1 MKLTPKE
8 KEIME
13 LIRNISHQNIER
25 INSVLMAL
33 MTHALLSY
41 TEGEPIV
48 IPYFGT
54 FLIRYKGDKNTS
66 SGKEA
71 ILECYFDPSPT
82 LKENIGSYE
91 DLKSGSTIDISNIPI
106 VKYLESIN
114 EQVLHETLN
123 NISMDYTDED

>member
-1 MKLTPKE
+1 MKLTQKE

-13 LIRNISHQNIER
+13 LVRNISHQNIER
-25 INSVLMAL
+25 INSILMAL

-54 FLIRYKGDKNTS
+54 FLIRYKGDKNTP

-71 ILECYFDPSPT
+71 VLECFFDPSPI

-91 DLKSGSTIDISNIPI
+91 DLKSGNTNISSIPI

-123 NISMDYTDED
+123 NISMDYNDED